1 MSIQPKPWPVVPAE
15 TARVAKKA
23 FPKGSLAIRIRDEL
37 GGWYDDEAFAGVY
50 GGRGRPGISPA
61 QLTMVT
67 VLAFTENLTD
77 RQAADA
83 VRARLDWKYSL
94 GPGAR

>member
-1 MSIQPKPWPVVPAE
+1 MSMQPKPWPVVPAE

-50 GGRGRPGISPA
+50 GVRGRPGSH
-61 QLTMVT
+61 
-67 VLAFTENLTD
+67 
-77 RQAADA
+77 R
-83 VRARLDWKYSL
+83 RSWRW
-94 GPGAR
+94 